1 MDREI
6 DRILIDIFEGNKRKK
21 HYNWT
26 SGNKIM

>member
-6 DRILIDIFEGNKRKK
+6 DRILIDIFEGNKRRKY
-21 HYNWT
+21 YNWT

>member
-6 DRILIDIFEGNKRKK
+6 DRILIDIFKGNKRRK
-21 HYNWT
+21 YNNWT